1 MACVAA
7 VSLTC
12 LRRCLCLELHNDGV
26 WGDALLAQ
34 LSHGLSAAMTTGPT
48 AGACTRS
55 DIPPCVL
62 SNKALSVKS
71 SGRYADDGD
80 TAAAAAA
87 APNLVGAGG
96 EQHTTRATIA
106 VDLLSAVDN
115 VILFCEVALEN
126 NNEQQVG
133 REVQRKRADLDHA
146 DFCWCSFKVPLRV
159 ID

>member
-26 WGDALLAQ
+26 GGDALLAQ

-80 TAAAAAA
+80 TAAAA
-87 APNLVGAGG
+87 PNLVGAGG

-115 VILFCEVALEN
+115 VIFFCEVALEN
-126 NNEQQVG
+126 NNERTTG
-133 REVQRKRADLDHA
+133 REGGAA
-146 DFCWCSFKVPLRV
+146 
-159 ID
+159 